1 MDAIKVPNKLL
12 LPLMVTIISFFPG
25 CLSVDGPDDQ
35 QAEKTIETM
44 VVPTGFEY
52 ETYEAKTISIS
63 AFDNKDLPLE
73 GVPIFVY
80 ADSASSK
87 SGLLLSGQT
96 DAAGKWTGELPV
108 EQWREEV
115 IIHTPYIG
123 IQFDRIVPLTS
134 AITQVKLGGA
144 NPDRYEEPIGNP
156 EIGSPARVQRTD
168 GTEIFAERYV
178 YIGSYDSNGVPDYL
192 ELEGDAVP
200 QDILDLINNSLPE
213 GSQVP
218 NDNPQYIPAGV
229 AADTRLTDS
238 AAVWVTF
245 VHEGAGYKNAL
256 GYYTYDLSNP
266 PASTDDIDSLYIIF
280 PNTSF
285 LYSGGGLATGD
296 KVKLGNFSPNTGIG
310 WFLVNNGWNSGTQS
324 VKDVSDT
331 KWSNPN
337 FNTFTTSS
345 NQQHVALLQ
354 DPVREILLLGME
366 DIARPGGD
374 KDFNDAV
381 FYVSANP
388 FTSIDTTGIP
398 ETQPAEGDDEDED
411 GVLDENDNYP
421 DDPTK
426 AFDSFSPGEN
436 EFGSLA
442 FEDLWPKKGDYDMND
457 VVVDYN
463 VQFVTDVSNAVAQL
477 RIKLI
482 VKALG
487 GSLKNGFGIEL
498 NCTPSDISAV
508 SGYQLNRGI
517 VTLSAN
523 GTEAGQSKAVV
534 IAFDDGHKFMGING
548 GAFMNTES
556 GGTVYTPDTVELVID
571 FANPIP
577 KAQLGYAPFNPFI
590 FINATRGRE
599 VHQVNHP
606 PTSLVDASYF
616 GTEGDDSDPAS
627 GRYYQTSRGLPW
639 AIQLPTSFKYPLERV
654 PVPSA
659 HLKFFDW
666 VESGGSLFTDWYL
679 DQSGYRDQN
688 DIY

>member
-1 MDAIKVPNKLL
+1 MNAIRIPSRLL
-12 LPLMVTIISFFPG
+12 LLTVMMASIFPG
-25 CLSVDGPDDQ
+25 CLNVDGP
-35 QAEKTIETM
+35 EKPQGDKSIETM
-44 VVPTGFEY
+44 VVPQGFAY
-52 ETYEAKTISIS
+52 ETYEAKTIQIS
-63 AFDNKDLPLE
+63 ALDNKDLPLE
-73 GVPIFVY
+73 GVPIYVY

-87 SGLLLSGQT
+87 AGLLLSGQT
-96 DAAGKWTGELPV
+96 DAAGKWTGELSV

-123 IQFDRIVPLTS
+123 IQFDRIVPLAS
-134 AITQVKLGGA
+134 ATTQVRLGGS
-144 NPDRYEEPIGNP
+144 NPDRYEEPTGNP

-168 GTEIFAERYV
+168 GTDIFAERYV

-192 ELEGDAVP
+192 ELERDAVP

-218 NDNPQYIPAGV
+218 NDNPQYIPAGR
-229 AADTRLTDS
+229 AADTKLTDS

-280 PNTSF
+280 PNSSF
-285 LYSGGGLATGD
+285 LYSGGGLTTGD

-310 WFLVNNGWNSGTQS
+310 WFLVNDGWNSSTQA

-388 FTSIDTTGIP
+388 FTSVDTTGIP
-398 ETQPAEGDDEDED
+398 ETQPAEGDDDDED

-426 AFDSFSPGEN
+426 AFDSYSPGEN
-436 EFGSLA
+436 VFGSLA
-442 FEDLWPKKGDYDMND
+442 FEDLWPKTGDYDMND

-477 RIKLI
+477 RIKLA

-498 NCTPSDISAV
+498 NCDPADISSVTGA
-508 SGYQLNRGI
+508 QLNRNI

-523 GTEAGQSKAVV
+523 GTEAGQAKAVV

-548 GAFMNTES
+548 GAFMNTEAGS
-556 GGTVYTPDTVELVID
+556 PVYTPDTVELVID

-577 KAQLGYAPFNPFI
+577 KSQLGYAPFNPFI

-599 VHQVNHP
+599 VHLVDNT
-606 PTSLVDASYF
+606 PTSLADASYF
-616 GTEGDDSDPAS
+616 GTEGDDSDPTA

-639 AIQLPTSFKYPLERV
+639 AIQLPAAFSYPLERV

-659 HLKFFDW
+659 HLKFIEW
-666 VESGGSLFTDWYL
+666 VESSGNLFSDWYL
-679 DQSGYRDQN
+679 NESGYRDQN